1 MRQICDPITA
11 PFEDFDL
18 VVEAFDKTA
27 RLTVDEIIRDLIHP
41 VLQRRQETVKAFEP
55 ALADTLHPAFYR
67 RVPGFFAVVGL
78 ENPGQFLSQFIG
90 SLQVRRAFKVQRQ
103 PLAFFFVQL
112 FRY

>member
-1 MRQICDPITA
+1 MLQIRDSITT
-11 PFEDFDL
+11 PFEDFDFVIEAL
-18 VVEAFDKTA
+18 YKAAGLATDEVV
-27 RLTVDEIIRDLIHP
+27 RDLIHP
-41 VLQRRQETVKAFEP
+41 VLQGRQETVKTTEP
-55 ALADTLHPAFYR
+55 AVADTLHPAFYR